1 MNELTHKDYKE
12 IFHDMMLYSEQKL
25 IRDKDNNIFMVY
37 YPEGYK
43 ASNEPVTN
51 VLNCIGMMSGYIQD
65 QIINDIYDADEDEI
79 LNHEESIQGL
89 IKCLEDNPELLE
101 KTRFNYDVLSLVEEA
116 KKKPDIINIQEYFHS
131 NGKEYPNVDDM
142 VYQDDNCNPP
152 FCEEGAGKRL
162 NKMFTPIVSIYNVEN
177 NTVTYSTEEKFDS
190 RQAAIELGQ
199 KLMASGAI
207 EGFSLYNEDTGLVEY
222 SEGLSDIDDVLEA
235 CGGYVDIEMLNNGG
249 ITVDAPKSEGFP
261 EKQEQK
267 KKTIQERD

>member
-152 FCEEGAGKRL
+152 FCE
-162 NKMFTPIVSIYNVEN
+162 
-177 NTVTYSTEEKFDS
+177 YSS
-190 RQAAIELGQ
+190 R
-199 KLMASGAI
+199 
-207 EGFSLYNEDTGLVEY
+207 T
-222 SEGLSDIDDVLEA
+222 
-235 CGGYVDIEMLNNGG
+235 
-249 ITVDAPKSEGFP
+249 
-261 EKQEQK
+261 
-267 KKTIQERD
+267 

>member
-1 MNELTHKDYKE
+1 MNELTLKDYKE
-12 IFHDMMLYSEQKL
+12 IFHDMMEYSEHKL
-25 IRDKDNNIFMVY
+25 IRDKDNNIFMIY
-37 YPEGYK
+37 YPDGYK
-43 ASNEPVTN
+43 ASNKPVTN
-51 VLNCIGMMSGYIQD
+51 VYDCIGMISGYIQD
-65 QIINDIYDADEDEI
+65 QIINDIYAAADSEMP
-79 LNHEESIQGL
+79 NHEESIQGL
-89 IKCLEDNPELLE
+89 IKCLEENPELLE
-101 KTRFNYDVLSLVEEA
+101 KTRFNYDVLRLVEEA
-116 KKKPDIINIQEYFHS
+116 KKKHDIINIQEYFHS

-235 CGGYVDIEMLNNGG
+235 CGGYVDIKKLENGG
-249 ITVDAPKSEGFP
+249 VVVDNAERQNV
-261 EKQEQK
+261 EKK
-267 KKTIQERD
+267 NKTNTLERD